1 MTQKIPH
8 LYWITTTDPHVM
20 DCIRR
25 IHIPG
30 RVLMAE
36 QAKHGIEAMF
46 CVEYIGAPDKDY
58 EFLVTLDALLAKGAR
73 VSGVLPARKT
83 PPDDN

>member
-1 MTQKIPH
+1 
-8 LYWITTTDPHVM
+8 
-20 DCIRR
+20 
-25 IHIPG
+25 
-30 RVLMAE
+30 MAE

-73 VSGVLPARKT
+73 VSGVLPAQKT
-83 PPDDN
+83 PPEHN